1 MASRDVKVGIF
12 VLVSLAILG
21 VVVFLIGDERNLF
34 EKHTEL
40 KAAFKDVKGLTRG
53 SPVRMGGVDIGTV
66 AQLGYAAKPTDDT
79 IYVEMDIV
87 AREARRIRKDSIAEV
102 ADKGLLGDKMI
113 VISVGS
119 PAAAPIGPGEMVK
132 TKESRD
138 IEQILS
144 DLKGTAA
151 SAEKVM
157 HNLET
162 TTQSFAEE
170 SFHQD
175 IKKTVNQLS
184 QISESINQGEGYA
197 GRLIR
202 DKAEADRI
210 SQTVENL
217 RRSSEE
223 LAALLS
229 STRQVV
235 DRVRTGPGFVHGV
248 IYDEKG
254 TEAISQVG
262 GAAEEVSIALKKMR
276 EGNSLVSE
284 VLYGEDSG
292 EMVANLNKAS
302 ADLQR
307 IVEDM
312 REGKGTLGAFL
323 VDPSVY
329 EDIKVLLGNVGRN
342 RSLRALVRYSIKQDE
357 QNDRVIDTK
366 TDSDGD
372 SDEDSVGASAEAGG
386 SLATPGGGAAAP

>member
-1 MASRDVKVGIF
+1 M
-12 VLVSLAILG
+12 VSLIILG

-34 EKHTEL
+34 EKHTDL
-40 KAAFKDVKGLTRG
+40 KAAFKDVKGLSRG
-53 SPVRMGGVDIGTV
+53 SPVRMGGVDIGAV
-66 AQLGYAAKPTDDT
+66 DELGYGTNPKDDT
-79 IYVEMDIV
+79 IYVHMNIV
-87 AREARRIRKDSIAEV
+87 AREAKRIRKDSVAEV

-119 PAAAPIGPGEMVK
+119 EDAAPIGPGEMVK

-157 HNLET
+157 QNLET
-162 TTQSFAEE
+162 TTESFAEE

-175 IKKTVNQLS
+175 IKRTVHELS
-184 QISESINQGEGYA
+184 RISQSVNEGDGYV
-197 GRLIR
+197 GRLLN

-210 SQTVENL
+210 SQTVESL
-217 RRSSEE
+217 RKSSEE
-223 LAALLS
+223 LSTLLS

-235 DRVRTGPGFVHGV
+235 DRVRTGPGFAHGV

-254 TEAISQVG
+254 TEALSQVG
-262 GAAEEVSIALKKMR
+262 GAAEEVGIALKQMR
-276 EGNSLVSE
+276 EGNSFANE
-284 VLYGEDSG
+284 MLYGEDSG
-292 EMVANLNKAS
+292 EMVANLNRAS
-302 ADLQR
+302 ADLQA
-307 IVEDM
+307 IVRDVKQ
-312 REGKGTLGAFL
+312 GKGTLGAFL

-357 QNDRVIDTK
+357 KSDRVVDTK
-366 TDSDGD
+366 GESAGSVAASGEGD
-372 SDEDSVGASAEAGG
+372 SSASAQ
-386 SLATPGGGAAAP
+386 SSPSATP